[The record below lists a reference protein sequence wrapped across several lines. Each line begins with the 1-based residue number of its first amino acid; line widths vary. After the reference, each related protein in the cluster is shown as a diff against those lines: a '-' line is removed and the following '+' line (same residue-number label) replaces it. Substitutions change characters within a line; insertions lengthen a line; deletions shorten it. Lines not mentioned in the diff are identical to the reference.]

1 MYNKIKDTLK
11 KELHEIKDA
20 GLYKSER
27 IITSSQDALIQ
38 ITTGEEV
45 LNFCANNYLG
55 LSNHPEVIQ
64 AAKDTWM
71 LMVLE
76 CHRYALFAEHKI
88 FTNN

>member
-1 MYNKIKDTLK
+1 MYNKIKDILK
-11 KELHEIKDA
+11 KELQEIKDA

-55 LSNHPEVIQ
+55 LSNHPEVI
-64 AAKDTWM
+64 
-71 LMVLE
+71 
-76 CHRYALFAEHKI
+76 
-88 FTNN
+88 